1 MAAMASFTTDYL
13 LLLIGLGLLYFPRQW
28 LRGGKK
34 RTLKSEKHS
43 KNADK
48 NDFDPS
54 RRREMGDPAVVFRDE
69 FSKLRN
75 YIDLLRGAVGSV
87 VIVGSEYTASCFSLS
102 AGSSAETGR
111 LLIFLKGAIILG
123 SMFVQLFRYERRLTL
138 FAPIF
143 FVGGLTFGLCGF
155 MAAALAFVLIWA
167 LNLGLPGPAAFLGV
181 YSVLIVPFGILF
193 DGPNNLFVIVG
204 FLALFLPVLISL
216 LWKRPLMLF
225 NRRG

>member
-1 MAAMASFTTDYL
+1 MAASTTDYL
-13 LLLIGLGLLYFPRQW
+13 FLSIALALLYFPRQW
-28 LRGGKK
+28 LRWGKK

-48 NDFDPS
+48 NDCDPS
-54 RRREMGDPAVVFRDE
+54 RRREMGDPAVGFKDE

-75 YIDLLRGAVGSV
+75 YIDLLRGAFGSV
-87 VIVGSEYTASCFSLS
+87 VIVGSGYTASCFSLS
-102 AGSSAETGR
+102 AEAAAETGR
-111 LLIFLKGAIILG
+111 LLLVLKAAIILG
-123 SMFVQLFRYERRLTL
+123 SLFVQLIRYERRLTL

-143 FVGGLTFGLCGF
+143 FVSGLTFGLCGF
-155 MAAALAFVLIWA
+155 TAAALAFVLIWA

-193 DGPNNLFVIVG
+193 DGPNNLFVVVG
-204 FLALFLPVLISL
+204 FVALFLPVLISL
-216 LWKRPLMLF
+216 LWKKPLMLF

>member
-1 MAAMASFTTDYL
+1 MKMMASFTTDYV

-28 LRGGKK
+28 LRWGKR

-75 YIDLLRGAVGSV
+75 YVDLLRGAVGSV
-87 VIVGSEYTASCFSLS
+87 VIIGSAYTESCFTLEANASGDS
-102 AGSSAETGR
+102 VR
-111 LLIFLKGAIILG
+111 LLIILKAAIVLG
-123 SMFVQLFRYERRLTL
+123 SMFVQLIRYERRLTL

-143 FVGGLTFGLCGF
+143 FVSGLTFGLCGV
-155 MAAALAFVLIWA
+155 AGAALAFVLIWA
-167 LNLGLPGPAAFLGV
+167 LNLGLPGPAAFMGTHA
-181 YSVLIVPFGILF
+181 VLIVPFGVLF
-193 DGPNNLFVIVG
+193 DGPGRVFVVTG

-216 LWKRPLMLF
+216 LAKKPLMLF